1 MKTLERLLGA
11 VMFLGGIGH
20 GFGSYMAYSKDQMEL
35 LWALSASFAFFL
47 LASLNLLRTWRSG
60 DKALAWIC
68 LLGCLVQA
76 GFAIWFG
83 RLIGNMMDFRPFLN
97 TIVSLLLAFFSARDL
112 FQRSN

>member
-1 MKTLERLLGA
+1 MERLLGA

-20 GFGSYMAYSKDQMEL
+20 GFGSYMAYSKVPMEL
-35 LWALSASFAFFL
+35 LWALSASFALFL

-60 DKALAWIC
+60 DKAIAWIC

-83 RLIGNMMDFRPFLN
+83 RLIGNLLDFRPFIN
-97 TIVSLLLAFFSARDL
+97 TIVSLLLALFSARSL
-112 FQRSN
+112 FQRAV

>member
-1 MKTLERLLGA
+1 MKTVERLLGA

-20 GFGSYMAYSKDQMEL
+20 GFGSYMAYSKVPMEL
-35 LWALSASFAFFL
+35 LWALSASFALFL

-60 DKALAWIC
+60 DKAIAWIC

-83 RLIGNMMDFRPFLN
+83 RLIGNLLDFRPFIN
-97 TIVSLLLAFFSARDL
+97 TIVSLLLALFSARSL
-112 FQRSN
+112 FQRAV